1 MGKGVGYNNWKRKD
15 KEVITKNRVLE
26 R

>member
-15 KEVITKNRVLE
+15 KEVIIKTKLNE
-26 R
+26 